1 MDVFILKEP
10 AEISFTGNPMPY
22 TISLSPYGSLEKS
35 QDIRIVVNVQ
45 IEILLDSN
53 AFSTAI
59 TEQFYPDDNGMV
71 TFDVKTIID
80 AYLDYY
86 TPSPDLSIPMQAVN
100 QRKRYKISYMVQK
113 DGQPITTTRQSTVLM
128 AIKGGMSFGDWHP
141 SNFFNI
147 VVLKQKKPLNFI
159 LDREQVRLDDR
170 RYLFWLY
177 PFENV
182 YDQYVF
188 IKIKMDNGEEI
199 LYTHPSGIFSNRWSV
214 CCAPIGFNMLSLAD
228 QLPAGTMPVSYT
240 VSVATDDL
248 VVVAPVTFIIDHRNF
263 YDSRQLI
270 YRNSMGAM
278 ETIHLTGE
286 LSFEGDYSRQYA
298 QRVVPASYFE
308 EKAILFNKTFTA
320 DVEEQQKVAGTTGFL
335 SRSSADKLRDLFIS
349 KQVYEYHNG
358 RFVPVTI
365 TNTSAK
371 FYTNKQ
377 QTMIGVDVDWLRPP
391 SNFYTPDYLMKDL
404 PAEDMPSCPAMADFR
419 ILKIADYQLQIW
431 WGLQTP
437 YDKIEVEVNVKPTFG
452 DSLPDKVFSYKF
464 DGNLGTRVLSYNL
477 IVLTLIYYGA
487 FKDGRITAR
496 ARTICDDT
504 IDPVS
509 AGPWKSVSLAN
520 ADATLPVAVDD
531 VYSINSGF
539 NSAQVLNGSVLT
551 NDYDS
556 NSSPIEVVAAGGA
569 TTAGGTYAISSA
581 GIITYTPPNSA
592 YTGTDTFTYM
602 LRRVGET
609 NTVTAKVSI
618 KVGTTQSDI
627 LFYIK
632 IAFRNTDVYRGRSF
646 NRTSGEIWF
655 EFYKDAAGT
664 VPIDIT
670 AFAKDI
676 PYTIV
681 TRTKEANMP
690 ITESSEYKTV
700 TGVGKEMKMFTGM
713 YYYQTFAVGMPSTLS
728 QITYAIT
735 PTNYYTII

>member
-308 EKAILFNKTFTA
+308 EKAILFNKTITA